1 MNTILLI
8 TALLVIPAGFLIVLG
23 DEKDSLEK
31 SQRIF
36 RKNAKRS
43 TDRTQLKSRLEELGR
58 GAEKDYVDFRIK
70 QYGYCAAAS
79 ALSFTL
85 FLMFTKGFTLA
96 TFIASLIGLLTYVLL
111 DHDLTKEIKK
121 RRE

>member
-1 MNTILLI
+1 MNAILLI

-58 GAEKDYVDFRIK
+58 STEKDYVDFRIK
-70 QYGYCAAAS
+70 QYG
-79 ALSFTL
+79 
-85 FLMFTKGFTLA
+85 
-96 TFIASLIGLLTYVLL
+96 
-111 DHDLTKEIKK
+111 
-121 RRE
+121 